1 MDRKNL
7 NGLVFGALFTA
18 LTCVFTMVIKVPT
31 LGTNGYV
38 NIGDT
43 GVLLSAWL
51 LGGWYGVIAAG
62 LGSGLADIL
71 SGYPAYAPGTF
82 IIKLLMALAAYKI
95 YKSLGTK
102 ANGKD
107 AVKAVVYI
115 ISAIAAE
122 IVMVLGYL
130 VYEYFV
136 MGYGAA
142 AFPSVISNSVQ
153 AGTNIVLSLVL
164 IAVLEKSHVWERAIQ
179 RR

>member
-1 MDRKNL
+1 MKDFHGGQLLR
-7 NGLVFGALFTA
+7 GEEGAGEA
-18 LTCVFTMVIKVPT
+18 Q
-31 LGTNGYV
+31 
-38 NIGDT
+38 IGEA
-43 GVLLSAWL
+43 G
-51 LGGWYGVIAAG
+51 AA
-62 LGSGLADIL
+62 
-71 SGYPAYAPGTF
+71 APE
-82 IIKLLMALAAYKI
+82 AED
-95 YKSLGTK
+95 
-102 ANGKD
+102 GKD
-107 AVKAVVYI
+107 AAKAVVYI